1 MWHHSIAIKAL
12 EALIAAL
19 PSVVAA
25 FAEELVALHV
35 LPVLLHLC
43 TQDPVPNVRFNAAK
57 ALAKVTPL
65 LAGERG
71 VLCQRV
77 TAALTGAAEGD
88 ADVDV
93 RFFAAR
99 ALREANLQ

>member
-1 MWHHSIAIKAL
+1 VAIKAL
-12 EALIAAL
+12 EALSTAL
-19 PSVVAA
+19 PPSPLSSSPPLRS
-25 FAEELVALHV
+25 ELVALHV